1 MEIVTK
7 FAQIVLIIII
17 IMLGLGLGL
26 TLKDFLRVINTPKDF
41 MLGLIYS

>member
-7 FAQIVLIIII
+7 FAQIVLII

-26 TLKDFLRVINTPKDF
+26 TLKDFLRVINTLKDF